1 MSYRDTNAVVIDVVL
16 SQLPSDWPEAEY
28 LFLPEAL
35 VSDGTV
41 AGAAYG
47 TALAALVAPQS
58 RGNVTI
64 SSADMS
70 DPPLINPNWLTAQ
83 ADKDILLAA
92 FKRVR
97 EFISSSAMSSIII
110 GDEVLPGPSVQT
122 DDEIM
127 EYIQEIFIAISHAS
141 ATNHMGNSSNPL
153 AVVDSTGK
161 VYGVKNCMCC
171 YDFTKKAYCP
181 F

>member
-1 MSYRDTNAVVIDVVL
+1 MDIVL

-35 VSDGTV
+35 VSEGTV
-41 AGAAYG
+41 AGDAYG

-58 RGNVTI
+58 RGNVSI
-64 SSADMS
+64 SSANMS
-70 DPPLINPNWLTAQ
+70 DAPLINPNWLTAQ

-110 GDEVLPGPSVQT
+110 GAEVLPGASVQT

-127 EYIQEIFIAISHAS
+127 EYIQEVFIAISHAS

-153 AVVDSTGK
+153 AVVDTTGK
-161 VYGVKNCMCC
+161 VYGVENCKFC
-171 YDFTKKAYCP
+171 YDSARKAYCS